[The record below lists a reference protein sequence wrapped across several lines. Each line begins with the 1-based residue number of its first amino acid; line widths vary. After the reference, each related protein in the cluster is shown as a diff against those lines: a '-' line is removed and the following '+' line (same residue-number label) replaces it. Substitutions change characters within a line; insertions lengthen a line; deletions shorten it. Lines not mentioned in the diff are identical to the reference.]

1 MHHYY
6 RKKGEKAYDS
16 GGWIFLYGRKI
27 IIKQVKE
34 ARKWNKTG
42 QSLRM
47 WKKRK
52 ILTLRTDITA
62 KNSFC
67 KIHVHTH
74 LLVPT
79 VKIQSTLTVKIHAHT
94 YL

>member
-42 QSLRM
+42 Q
-47 WKKRK
+47 
-52 ILTLRTDITA
+52 TLCI
-62 KNSFC
+62 S
-67 KIHVHTH
+67 
-74 LLVPT
+74 
-79 VKIQSTLTVKIHAHT
+79 
-94 YL
+94 